1 MTSLE
6 TVNALF
12 GPLFSAL
19 TYTLGTAIF
28 LYIGVSIVLFIIDAA
43 KAKKQGRKIKTGI
56 KVMFIIAM
64 VIEAIVIALG
74 NYVVLLLIYFFVHGP
89 F

>member
-12 GPLFSAL
+12 GPIFSAL

-43 KAKKQGRKIKTGI
+43 KAKKQGRKIKTGFKI
-56 KVMFIIAM
+56 MFVIAM
-64 VIEAIVIALG
+64 VFEAIGIAIGIYALSVFF
-74 NYVVLLLIYFFVHGP
+74 YLLVNGP